1 MARVACETSV
11 TTGLVLVFG
20 EISTTAYVDI
30 QKVVRKTIN
39 EIGYTRAKF
48 GFDGDTVAVL
58 VAIDE
63 QSPDIAQGVNTAL
76 EAREEKKDDI
86 TITRVKITSPDGER
100 ALDRKMGNY
109 ITIDIKKVRNIST
122 EKEEKIINTFSKE
135 LKEIIEKHINKTDE
149 ILIVGLGNL
158 YATPDSLGAKVVQN
172 IEITRHIKIYL
183 PNAIDKNVRSISA
196 ITPGVLG
203 TTGIETVE
211 IVKGIVNNIKP
222 KLVIAIDS
230 LCSKNIDRINKS
242 IQISDTG
249 IIPGG
254 GVGNR
259 QEELSET
266 TLNIP
271 VIGIGVPTVLDAATI
286 VIDTLNACDVSISEN
301 EIVEKM
307 KLNNFNFIVTP
318 KEIDSLIE
326 NMSNIVSEGIN
337 MSL

>member
-1 MARVACETSV
+1 MFFRTDMAVERRDLYKNANKLE
-11 TTGLVLVFG
+11 
-20 EISTTAYVDI
+20 
-30 QKVVRKTIN
+30 N
-39 EIGYTRAKF
+39 EI
-48 GFDGDTVAVL
+48 DG
-58 VAIDE
+58 IE
-63 QSPDIAQGVNTAL
+63 C
-76 EAREEKKDDI
+76 EEEKKGDI
-86 TITRVKITSPDGER
+86 TITRVKITNENGEK
-100 ALDRKMGNY
+100 ALEKKQGSY
-109 ITIDIKKVRNIST
+109 ITIDIKKINNITT
-122 EKEEKIINTFSKE
+122 EKEEEIIKTFSSE
-135 LKEIIEKHINKTDE
+135 LLAIIEKHIKRNEE

-183 PNAIDKNVRSISA
+183 PNAIDKNTRSISA

-211 IVKGIVNNIKP
+211 IVKGIVDNIKP

-259 QEELSET
+259 QEELSVD
-266 TLNIP
+266 TLNVP
-271 VIGIGVPTVLDAATI
+271 VIGIGIPTVLDAATI
-286 VIDTLNACDVSISEN
+286 VIDTLKACEIDVSEN
-301 EIVEKM
+301 EIVNKM

-337 MSL
+337 MLI